1 MTNHLFRIAGLV
13 CFLPSFAWSQASPR
27 ALEVAMTAGLY
38 IAPEASDPQPRGTIA
53 FRFLWGG
60 KGRTHAFGIE
70 AGYFGL
76 GSSEFDA
83 ILPIYRVGT
92 SAPPDTARVIE
103 RSSATMISI
112 LPTYSFRPQ
121 GLGFPVSLLLSA
133 GLARTRTRIL
143 QQLEDLNGE
152 ILFDNIATRSAVNFV
167 ARIGLAAAIPG
178 VLVGGA
184 PEVGIHAYAVGTTL
198 DLSPLLGVYVGFRF

>member
-38 IAPEASDPQPRGTIA
+38 IAPEASDSQPRGTIA

-112 LPTYSFRPQ
+112 LPTYSFRP
-121 GLGFPVSLLLSA
+121 GSLS
-133 GLARTRTRIL
+133 G
-143 QQLEDLNGE
+143 NG
-152 ILFDNIATRSAVNFV
+152 RSAPSGYEITPEAAGPPPSALECSMLPGMVHGQH
-167 ARIGLAAAIPG
+167 RPGGSPGAAASSFASHR
-178 VLVGGA
+178 GA
-184 PEVGIHAYAVGTTL
+184 LTPDILGTHGTHAQTPPTC
-198 DLSPLLGVYVGFRF
+198 R